1 MTTQSLDEVHDIET
15 PVPTPV
21 PEEPPQELLPM
32 SPPPPTPRPVES
44 PPKVSIIL
52 SIKEKGRPWFGI
64 TEKTQKILI

>member
-44 PPKVSIIL
+44 PPRVSIIL
-52 SIKEKGRPWFGI
+52 YLTRESIKEKARP
-64 TEKTQKILI
+64 